1 MTDERKPGD
10 EGPVEAWDDEG
21 GAAQRD
27 ETAVDQA
34 AGEAPDDAA
43 GKAPD
48 EVPDGVERAKRWTDE
63 HTEHWHGARSSDAT
77 QARAEEE

>member
-21 GAAQRD
+21 GAAQQD